1 MKKSIILI
9 SLLFLIALS
18 LFFVFKTNSAR
29 NERRANFT
37 QIPVFALPSINGD
50 TITEQSLQKNLPT
63 LFVFFEPGGCG
74 SCDMVMRGIN
84 ARKADFS
91 AFQLVFFSP
100 LPSEYIRE
108 YLDEIEFSLAE
119 NMFFLADERAEL
131 LRLMDVKSSPTV
143 FVYNSKGVLTREF
156 RGFVNMETILENL
169 LND

>member
-9 SLLFLIALS
+9 ALLLLIALS

-37 QIPVFALPSINGD
+37 QIPVFALPNINGD
-50 TITEQSLQKNLPT
+50 TITERNLRKNVPT

-74 SCDMVMRGIN
+74 SCDVVMRGIN
-84 ARKADFS
+84 SRKADFS

-100 LPSEYIRE
+100 LPSEFIRE
-108 YLDEIEFSLAE
+108 YLDEIEFSLAA

-131 LRLMDVKSSPTV
+131 LTLMDVKSSPTV
-143 FVYNSKGVLTREF
+143 FVYNSDGVLTGEF
-156 RGFVNMETILENL
+156 RGFVKMETL
-169 LND
+169 LKSVLK